1 MQTFFNQNTN
11 ARIKNEKKTKEGLDV
26 VALLGSVGY
35 SSGGG
40 MTHSSPLKEILL
52 GKVHPSLKVKIPGS
66 FCSNISDCALPLWPD
81 ASNMSLYDLIP
92 QNIPVS
98 SVKKDSSMFIK
109 TTLMAIARVF
119 AYDEE
124 NVGDFWFVELT
135 YISIRIERVVVEA
148 EQLSYTPQVGV
159 LND

>member
-1 MQTFFNQNTN
+1 
-11 ARIKNEKKTKEGLDV
+11 
-26 VALLGSVGY
+26 
-35 SSGGG
+35 
-40 MTHSSPLKEILL
+40 
-52 GKVHPSLKVKIPGS
+52 
-66 FCSNISDCALPLWPD
+66 
-81 ASNMSLYDLIP
+81 MSLYDLIP

-98 SVKKDSSMFIK
+98 SGKKDSSMFIK